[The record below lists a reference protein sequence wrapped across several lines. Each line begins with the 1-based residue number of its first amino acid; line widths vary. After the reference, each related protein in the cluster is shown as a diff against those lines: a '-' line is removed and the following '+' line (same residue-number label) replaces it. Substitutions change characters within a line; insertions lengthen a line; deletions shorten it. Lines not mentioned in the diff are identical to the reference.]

1 VSELLFVVDYDGT
14 LARENEKADPNIVES
29 LSSLRQRSGFK
40 LALATARPLSDIEAF
55 VPLSLFDAMVL
66 ELGSVVYL
74 SHGEVVVFKPRV
86 WGRILER
93 ISREVPSVNRGEV
106 LYYFDQDSLKV
117 AEKVASGL
125 GGAPLELKKVGS
137 RTYVFAP
144 KGVDKG
150 VGLARLL
157 RLTGWSGI
165 RVVAI
170 GDSASDLPLFRQAW
184 MRVAVANADEK
195 VKEAADLV
203 TNGEYGS
210 GVVEAVRRIIG
221 EKQFKFSSLS
231 EDAQQRKYEGY

>member
-1 VSELLFVVDYDGT
+1 MSELLFVVDYDGT
-14 LARENEKADPNIVES
+14 LARENEKADPSIVES
-29 LSSLRQRSGFK
+29 LSSLKQRSGFK

-55 VPLSLFDAMVL
+55 VPLSVFDAMVL

-74 SHGEVVVFKPRV
+74 SSREVVFKPRV

-125 GGAPLELKKVGS
+125 GEAPLELKKVGS

-144 KGVDKG
+144 KGLDKG

-170 GDSASDLPLFRQAW
+170 GDSASDLPLFQQAW
-184 MRVAVANADEK
+184 TRVAVANADEK

-203 TNGEYGS
+203 TNGEYGN
-210 GVVEAVRRIIG
+210 GVIEAVRKIVG
-221 EKQFKFSSLS
+221 KKQLKFSSLS